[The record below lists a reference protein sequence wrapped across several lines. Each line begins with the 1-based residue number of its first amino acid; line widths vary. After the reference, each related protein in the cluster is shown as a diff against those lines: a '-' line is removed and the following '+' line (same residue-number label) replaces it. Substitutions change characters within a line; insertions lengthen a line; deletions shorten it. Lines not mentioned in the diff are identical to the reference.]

1 MAMRTKTSAIVLA
14 GGRSSRF
21 GTEKMAAELDG
32 EPLLHHAM
40 RAAAVVCDEVLV
52 VGAPAGL
59 PVALPEGLTTVPIVV
74 LDQDAY
80 QGPLVALPDAAC
92 SASHERLLLIGG
104 DMPNL
109 VPAVLRRLLVWEA
122 GREGACLV
130 VDDWV
135 QPFPMGLDRDAAQA
149 WATGLVRDGERS
161 LRALISALNVE
172 LIPEEEWRAL
182 DPEALSLRDIDRP
195 EDLDNLV
202 GSIDSE
208 PADVD
213 SVVYGD

>member
-1 MAMRTKTSAIVLA
+1 LRTKTSAIVLA

-21 GTEKMAAELDG
+21 GAEKMAAELDG
-32 EPLLHHAM
+32 EPLLHHAV

-59 PVALPEGLTTVPIVV
+59 PVALPQGLTTVPIVV

-104 DMPNL
+104 
-109 VPAVLRRLLVWEA
+109 
-122 GREGACLV
+122 
-130 VDDWV
+130 
-135 QPFPMGLDRDAAQA
+135 LDRDAAQA
-149 WATGLVRDGERS
+149 WATGLVREGERS
-161 LRALISALNVE
+161 LRALIAALNVE
-172 LIPEEEWRAL
+172 LISEEEWRAL
-182 DPEALSLRDIDRP
+182 DPDALSLRDIDRP
-195 EDLDNLV
+195 EDLDDV
-202 GSIDSE
+202 AGSIDSE
-208 PADVD
+208 PAGVD